1 MGLRGWTMDIPDHL
15 RRMVDELGEALVA
28 ALVSD
33 PRCRDLALD
42 LQREGFELTLSLE
55 ATTIHAGAE
64 EFSSHESW
72 SEDDKAF
79 LKTFRIA
86 IE

>member
-1 MGLRGWTMDIPDHL
+1 MDIPNHL
-15 RRMVDELGEALVA
+15 RHMVDELGEALVS
-28 ALVSD
+28 ALIND

-55 ATTIHAGAE
+55 ATPFNPDDQEPA
-64 EFSSHESW
+64 SRESW

-86 IE
+86 LE

>member
-1 MGLRGWTMDIPDHL
+1 MDIPDHL

-28 ALVSD
+28 ALVTD
-33 PRCRDLALD
+33 PHCRDLALD
-42 LQREGFELTLSLE
+42 LQREGYELTLSLE
-55 ATTIHAGAE
+55 ASAIHERGE
-64 EFSSHESW
+64 GPVTHGPW